1 MGVMWLLGVEQS
13 SVLLMLLVAA
23 LGLTFWE
30 TREQGYELKVTIW
43 WLSLVAM
50 GHVPAYIAVRGWVA
64 WQKRSAR

>member
-50 GHVPAYIAVRGWVA
+50 THVLGYIGLRGWVA
-64 WQKRSAR
+64 GRKRGDR